1 MNILALDCAVSRFGL
16 AVKAGDKE
24 ITAIYD
30 IGMRQ
35 SELLV
40 PAIDELLSKAGIK
53 ASELDCTTMTI
64 GPGSFTGLRLG
75 ISALKAIELAYDVPV
90 YGVSSLEAYSYEYKN
105 FGLPVLS
112 CIDANKGRF
121 YASIKNGS
129 KIILEDGDWETDR
142 ICESIKDFL
151 KVILCGPDAKKL
163 AEIIRQTNKD
173 IEIAV
178 PEVHSLYTDALIKIT
193 ENKEARRLKDYDGP
207 VYLRASEAEIKLN
220 A

>member
-1 MNILALDCAVSRFGL
+1 M
-16 AVKAGDKE
+16 
-24 ITAIYD
+24 
-30 IGMRQ
+30 
-35 SELLV
+35 
-40 PAIDELLSKAGIK
+40 
-53 ASELDCTTMTI
+53 
-64 GPGSFTGLRLG
+64 
-75 ISALKAIELAYDVPV
+75 
-90 YGVSSLEAYSYEYKN
+90 
-105 FGLPVLS
+105 
-112 CIDANKGRF
+112 
-121 YASIKNGS
+121 
-129 KIILEDGDWETDR
+129 EDGDWETDR

-193 ENKEARRLKDYDGP
+193 ENKEARKLKDYDGP